1 MDSAAQNVDVT
12 MIKQLFVIISYSS
25 ICIRLNLVSK
35 YFFGRFIYYPSNP

>member
-25 ICIRLNLVSK
+25 ICIRLILVSK
-35 YFFGRFIYYPSNP
+35 YYFRQFYLLSI